1 MGGATL
7 HQYSSLVP
15 VRTVATILIAWV
27 LAALSGAQV
36 HGQEAVGSVR
46 GTVQDSDFF
55 VPVSGVMVTVE
66 GTGQRAQ
73 SDENGNFTITGLPAG
88 NYTLMVNK
96 DGYVRARVP
105 DVIVIPGQ
113 VKQTNVSL
121 TGEVLELDEF
131 VVAPNDL
138 IETTS
143 IVEALSIGR
152 ELKTFT
158 EVMGA
163 EFLTRTG
170 ASDVAKALT
179 KAVGVNVADGKFVV
193 VRGLNDRYNSVTLNG
208 LRVPSSDP
216 DRRAVALDLF
226 PATVVQDIRTSKTFL
241 PDMPGESTGANID
254 IVTKSVPDKDFYKVK
269 MGVGYNTNATG
280 NDEFLSYREGGT
292 GFLGTAEDR
301 TLPAFIRNNELPLI
315 SFFDANDTPAGRAFR
330 QRINET
336 LPSVMGTEEEE
347 APMDFSFEASMGR
360 RIEDFMGL
368 PAGFTVA
375 MDYGKKYG
383 YDPAA
388 QLGRFE
394 FSPAAGPF
402 QGLVSQVKRQ
412 STTRL
417 GQETMRAGFLAS
429 LGFELDTDSEITAT
443 YFFNRLAEDRAS
455 LQFGIDPDQ
464 NPGILD
470 YRESLAYTE
479 RQLRVFQLEGRHQFY
494 GERDATVTWAGAYNQ
509 SHQLE
514 PDHRFL
520 NSRVDEAS
528 GQFFQPPFTVVPP
541 FQRFWRELYDQNYS
555 MRLDVE
561 TDVFAD
567 RPDDETVK
575 FKTGMLLDYSDREYR
590 ADSFAYNLGFD
601 NPGFPTPDKP
611 LAYQGQTW
619 GDALL
624 QGNTPVDDPELISAA
639 FATYLYRPNPVETYF
654 AEQII
659 SAGYGMFNVDMGP
672 EVNFIFGARVE
683 TTDLKTQATP
693 IYIYPEEPTRFALLS
708 DAQRV
713 DSEIQQLV
721 NAAFNGDVA
730 AQTDPRIVARS
741 RANISRTDLLP
752 AFAFTWDFEEDQRLR
767 VAVSRTIARPS
778 FKEISPVAF
787 LNVETGDIF
796 VGNVDLELSSIV
808 NYDARWEWFPDPTSL
823 LAFSIFAKSIDKPIE
838 LGQQGDFIRFINAEE
853 GHVFGFEL
861 EFQRNLD
868 FIAEELRHWNIGA
881 NYSYI
886 QSSATRP
893 SFGETQSLYGPSRR
907 LQGQPDYIFNFNLS
921 YDNPDSGLSAGLF
934 FNVVGPQ
941 LYAVSN
947 AFQDP
952 DVFQKPYSTLDF
964 ALSKKLGNHS
974 KVTFRAAN
982 LINSTIERYYDNA
995 QKPVHSTRDAGITY
1009 SLSLT
1014 LDF

>member
-1 MGGATL
+1 MGRAIPYQ
-7 HQYSSLVP
+7 HFSLAP
-15 VRTVATILIAWV
+15 ART
-27 LAALSGAQV
+27 LAALLLTLVSTALLSTV
-36 HGQEAVGSVR
+36 AHGQDAVGSIR
-46 GTVQDSDFF
+46 GTVQDADFF
-55 VPVSGVMVTVE
+55 APLPGVSVTVE
-66 GTGQRAQ
+66 GTGRSAQ
-73 SDENGNFTITGLPAG
+73 SDENGNFTVTGLAAG
-88 NYTLMVNK
+88 NYTIMVNK
-96 DGYVRARVP
+96 DGYVRSRVP

-113 VKQTNVSL
+113 VKQANVSL
-121 TGEVLELDEF
+121 TGEVVELDEF

-138 IETTS
+138 VETTS

-226 PATVVQDIRTSKTFL
+226 PAAVVEDIRTSKTFL

-254 IVTKSVPDKDFYKVK
+254 IVTKSVPDKDFYKIK
-269 MGVGYNTNATG
+269 IGVGYNTNATG
-280 NDEFLSYREGGT
+280 NDEFLSYRGGGA
-292 GFLGTAEDR
+292 GFLGTARDR
-301 TLPAFIRNNELPLI
+301 SLPVFIRNDDLPAI
-315 SFFDANDTPAGRAFR
+315 AFFDANDNPPERTLR

-336 LPSVMGTEEEE
+336 LSPVMGTEEKE
-347 APMDFSFEASMGR
+347 APLDFSLEASMGH
-360 RIEDFMGL
+360 RIEDFMGS
-368 PAGFTVA
+368 PAGLTVA
-375 MDYGKKYG
+375 LDYGKKYG
-383 YDPAA
+383 YDPEA

-394 FSPAAGPF
+394 FQAAEGPS
-402 QGLVSQVKRQ
+402 QGAISIIKRR
-412 STTRL
+412 STARV
-417 GQETMRAGFLAS
+417 GQETMRAGALVS
-429 LGFELDTDSEITAT
+429 MGFELDTDSEITAT

-464 NPGILD
+464 NAGILD

-479 RQLRVFQLEGRHQFY
+479 RQLRVFQLDGRHQIY
-494 GERDATVTWAGAYNQ
+494 GERDATVSWAGAYNQ
-509 SHQLE
+509 SSQLE

-520 NSRVDEAS
+520 NTRVDEAS
-528 GQFFQPPFTVVPP
+528 GQFFQPPFTAVPP
-541 FQRFWRELYDQNYS
+541 FQRFWRELDDENYS

-567 RPDDETVK
+567 LPQDEAVK

-601 NPGFPTPDKP
+601 NSGFPSPNKP
-611 LAYQGQTW
+611 LGFPGQTW
-619 GDALL
+619 GDVLL
-624 QGNTPVDDPELISAA
+624 QGNTPVDDPSLVTAA
-639 FATYLYRPNPVETYF
+639 FATYLYRANPVETYF

-672 EVNFIFGARVE
+672 DINLVFGARVE
-683 TTDLKTQATP
+683 STDLKTQATP
-693 IYIYPEEPTRFALLS
+693 IYIYLEEPTRFALLS

-713 DSEIQQLV
+713 DPVMQQLV
-721 NAAFNGDVA
+721 NDAFNGDPA
-730 AQTDPRIVARS
+730 AQSDPRIVARS
-741 RANISRTDLLP
+741 RANITRTDLLP
-752 AFAFTWDFEEDQRLR
+752 AFAFTWDFQDDQRVR
-767 VAVSRTIARPS
+767 AAVSRTIARPS

-808 NYDARWEWFPDPTSL
+808 NYDARWEWFPNPESL
-823 LAFSIFAKSIDKPIE
+823 IAFSLFAKSIDKPIE
-838 LGQQGDFIRFINAEE
+838 LGQQGDFIRFINADE
-853 GHVFGFEL
+853 GHVFGFEM

-868 FIAEELRHWNIGA
+868 FITDELKYWSIGT

-893 SFGETQSLYGPSRR
+893 AFGDTPSLYGPTRR

-941 LYAVSN
+941 LYAVAN

-952 DVFQKPYSTLDF
+952 DIFQKPYSTLDF
-964 ALSKKLGNHS
+964 ALSKKFGKHS
-974 KVTFRAAN
+974 KFTFRAAN

-995 QKPVHSTRDAGITY
+995 QNPIHSTRDAGITY
-1009 SLSLT
+1009 SLSWT